1 MSKNN
6 QRIKNMSINFNNIN
20 SINNFNELFNKNL
33 NNIDLNENDKS
44 FENILTNKTNEQ
56 LYGRI
61 ENDFGNET
69 AKQQTSQ
76 VENFLNGVG
85 SSLEASVKSLNDA
98 QVEAENAQVAFAR
111 GDDISVHEVMIAAE
125 KSSLSMQMAIQL
137 RNKIINAYTELN
149 QIKV

>member
-1 MSKNN
+1 
-6 QRIKNMSINFNNIN
+6 MSINFNNIS

-33 NNIDLNENDKS
+33 NNIDLIEQNKS

-56 LYGRI
+56 LYGGI
-61 ENDFGNET
+61 ENDFDNET
-69 AKQQTSQ
+69 SKKETSQ
-76 VENFLNGVG
+76 VESFLNGIG
-85 SSLEASVKSLNDA
+85 SSIESSVKSLNDV
-98 QVEAENAQVAFAR
+98 QVEAESTQIAFAR

-137 RNKIINAYTELN
+137 RNKVLNAYTEIN

>member
-1 MSKNN
+1 
-6 QRIKNMSINFNNIN
+6 MSINFNNIS

-33 NNIDLNENDKS
+33 NNIDLNEQNKS

-56 LYGRI
+56 LYGGI
-61 ENDFGNET
+61 ENDFDNET
-69 AKQQTSQ
+69 SKKETSQ
-76 VENFLNGVG
+76 VESFLNGIG
-85 SSLEASVKSLNDA
+85 SSIESSVKSLNDV
-98 QVEAENAQVAFAR
+98 QVEAENTQIAFAR

-137 RNKIINAYTELN
+137 RNKVLNAYTEIN

>member
-1 MSKNN
+1 
-6 QRIKNMSINFNNIN
+6 MSINFNNIS

-33 NNIDLNENDKS
+33 NNIDLIEQNKS

-56 LYGRI
+56 LYGGI
-61 ENDFGNET
+61 ENDFDNET
-69 AKQQTSQ
+69 SKKETSQ
-76 VENFLNGVG
+76 VESFLNGIG
-85 SSLEASVKSLNDA
+85 SSIESSVKSLNDV
-98 QVEAENAQVAFAR
+98 QVEAENTQIAFAR

-137 RNKIINAYTELN
+137 RNKVLNAYTEIN